1 MNKPTLVLESHR
13 GCWCTVSF
21 LPDVP
26 FSGSGENPQNGGM
39 RDGSQTKR
47 TLVPIYERGGND
59 SSLSRAARI
68 HFGLFLVY
76 PPLPS
81 TLSSLDVT
89 NAITLMEGECV
100 REDQNADPPPPQTGG
115 ATLAVT
121 SDRLISTDRE

>member
-13 GCWCTVSF
+13 GSWCTVRF

-26 FSGSGENPQNGGM
+26 FSGFGENPQNAGM
-39 RDGSQTKR
+39 RDGSETKR

-59 SSLSRAARI
+59 SSLSRAGKI

-76 PPLPS
+76 PPSQS

-89 NAITLMEGECV
+89 NVIK
-100 REDQNADPPPPQTGG
+100 
-115 ATLAVT
+115 
-121 SDRLISTDRE
+121 